1 LAEDV
6 GAGDRYAV
14 IIGLDGVPLGLL
26 KKLAEDG
33 VMPWL
38 HGRLAHAVSSE
49 LEVLVP
55 YTAPS
60 WPTISTG
67 VNPGKHGIY
76 DFLVPRP
83 NAEPRPAT
91 RMDLEWPYVTEM
103 VSANGLPSV
112 SISVPFNYPPFV
124 RSGVRVVSGWTSA
137 RLETWPPGE
146 RGEALRLLGGQ
157 QGPPKPT
164 SIEDYVDM
172 VIENTERQ
180 AELIRSY
187 YTGKPWRVFYFVLP
201 GPDWAFHYTFGDV
214 VRGTRLG
221 RRVYRLFRVIDE
233 LIRFLYENAPGETLF
248 IHVSDHGFMEATE
261 ALNGNVLLEK
271 EGLLK
276 KSEERVNLRSRVVL
290 RLASLLP
297 PWLKHRL
304 KYSSLAVLARRLGA
318 AAAFEYSRL
327 PIDYAASKAY
337 FTSAYSVYTNPGLP
351 PEERERVASQVLSI
365 LQRYRGMLR
374 VVARGRD
381 YFWGP
386 HVDRAPDVVVIPGEG
401 YNVTTRLAYRSVV
414 EKGRWYVHG
423 PRGMLVLDAPDGGT
437 RPRLP
442 AERPPFSM
450 DVAPTVLAWLGLPLD
465 PGFDGEPLLE
475 GVDTRRLGRRS
486 YGILAR
492 LGKRLASLRRSSG
505 A

>member
-1 LAEDV
+1 MTQAK
-6 GAGDRYAV
+6 DRYAV

-26 KKLAEDG
+26 KKLAEEG

-38 HGRLAHAVSSE
+38 HGRLGHAVSSE

-103 VSANGLPSV
+103 ASANGLPSV

-137 RLETWPPGE
+137 RLETWPPGD
-146 RGEALRLLGGQ
+146 RDEALRLLGGEH
-157 QGPPKPT
+157 GPPKP
-164 SIEDYVDM
+164 SSLEEYVDT

-180 AELIRSY
+180 AELIKAY

-201 GPDWAFHYTFGDV
+201 GPDWVFHYTYGDV
-214 VRGTRLG
+214 VQGTRLG
-221 RRVYRLFRVIDE
+221 KRVHRLFRVIDG

-248 IHVSDHGFMEATE
+248 IHVSDHGFMEARE
-261 ALNGNVLLEK
+261 ALNGNVLLER
-271 EGLLK
+271 EGLLRR
-276 KSEERVNLRSRVVL
+276 SEERVNLRSRLVL
-290 RLASLLP
+290 RLAAMLP

-351 PEERERVASQVLSI
+351 REERERVASRVLEL

-374 VVARGRD
+374 VAARGREF
-381 YFWGP
+381 FWGP
-386 HVDRAPDVVVIPGEG
+386 HVDRAPDVVVIPREG

-423 PRGMLVLDAPDGGT
+423 PRGMLILDAVGAGDAS
-437 RPRLP
+437 PRLP
-442 AERPPFSM
+442 EERPPFSM

-475 GVDTRRLGRRS
+475 GVKPGELGRRS
-486 YGILAR
+486 YRVLAR
-492 LGKRLASLRRSSG
+492 LGKRVSALKRSPG
-505 A
+505 G